1 MSGSI
6 KHLKNII
13 NWYDRESL
21 GAAIDGVVM
30 GGISKEVTFELT
42 PKSQEGA
49 SLVQKQR
56 ESFLGRSHS
65 QCKAWWILS
74 QSKKAQVRGAK
85 LARGGVREVARS
97 WRAL

>member
-1 MSGSI
+1 MEWSWG
-6 KHLKNII
+6 
-13 NWYDRESL
+13 
-21 GAAIDGVVM
+21 GV
-30 GGISKEVTFELT
+30 SKDVKFELT

-49 SLVQKQR
+49 SLVQNQR

>member
-1 MSGSI
+1 M
-6 KHLKNII
+6 
-13 NWYDRESL
+13 

-30 GGISKEVTFELT
+30 GGISKEVTLELT

-49 SLVQKQR
+49 SLVQNER
-56 ESFLGRSHS
+56 ESFLGRRHS

-74 QSKKAQVRGAK
+74 HSKKARVNGAK